1 MGIVKCITAGKSDC
15 KGDSYAKGGQ
25 VKCGTCGKMNCMAHG
40 GKVDH
45 EKGVHKPWADN
56 ERYQGESRAGI
67 HAALVGTAYEKKDG
81 DSKAISRKEH
91 GDKLNELKQMPK
103 PKLKGLAEGG
113 EVEDALDMPGGDMD
127 QDLDNELMEM
137 AAEELVSAME
147 KKDKKGI
154 VEAIKALVMSCK
166 E

>member
-15 KGDSYAKGGQ
+15 KGDSYAKGGP

-40 GKVDH
+40 GKAEPMEID
-45 EKGVHKPWADN
+45 
-56 ERYQGESRAGI
+56 
-67 HAALVGTAYEKKDG
+67 LDG
-81 DSKAISRKEH
+81 DHDE
-91 GDKLNELKQMPK
+91 MP
-103 PKLKGLAEGG
+103 
-113 EVEDALDMPGGDMD
+113 MD
-127 QDLDNELMEM
+127 SSVDDELMEM
-137 AAEELVSAME
+137 AADELVQALE